1 MGSRE
6 NSPFFFVF
14 YHRERHLIIN
24 MIIKILKFTWR
35 KKTSLN
41 ITALTRLPGSTWA
54 LTSYN
59 GYCDRAW
66 WNYDTSLQ
74 TFSSRVIILSPNFFA
89 GSLSL
94 RLKVPLDECCCYL
107 NKTEMTKPT
116 WECIF
121 SIILHECT
129 VTVPT
134 GFPSFFDGMTIKKGF
149 IFLLSGINF

>member
-1 MGSRE
+1 MTLVIVMKFFAKIKHLMFYIYIHRKLSVTTALTLTILKWFNSYLGFGCCFLGSFLLLLLFFREMGSRE
-6 NSPFFFVF
+6 NSPFFVF
-14 YHRERHLIIN
+14 YHREHHLIIN

-74 TFSSRVIILSPNFFA
+74 TFSSRVIILSPNF
-89 GSLSL
+89 LQDL
-94 RLKVPLDECCCYL
+94 YL
-107 NKTEMTKPT
+107 
-116 WECIF
+116 
-121 SIILHECT
+121 
-129 VTVPT
+129 
-134 GFPSFFDGMTIKKGF
+134 
-149 IFLLSGINF
+149 